1 MKFMEARLILYHGS
15 NKDFDEVDLLKSKD
29 KRDFGKGFYT
39 TTLREQAEDWAQA
52 LFDRYKGD
60 GRFIYELELELTG
73 NLSVKKY
80 DGLSEEWLLMI
91 QKNRT
96 LGGIQH
102 SYDIVQ
108 GPVAN
113 DRTAR
118 TIALY
123 IAGIINKNEAINRLQ
138 HSKINNQV
146 SLHTP
151 AALSRLKIVRKYQ
164 K

>member
-1 MKFMEARLILYHGS
+1 METKLILYHGS
-15 NKDFDEVDLLKSKD
+15 NCNFDEVDFSKSKD

-39 TTLREQAEDWAQA
+39 TTIREQAEDWARA

-60 GRFIYELELELTG
+60 GVFIYELELKLTRD
-73 NLSVKKY
+73 LSVKKY
-80 DGLSEEWLLMI
+80 DGLSEEWLLMV

-96 LGGIQH
+96 LGGVQH
-102 SYDIVQ
+102 KFDIVQ

-113 DRTAR
+113 DKTAR

-123 IAGIINKNEAINRLQ
+123 IAGIIDANEAIKRLQ
-138 HSKINNQV
+138 CNQINDQV
-146 SLHTP
+146 SLHTS
-151 AALSRLKIVRKYQ
+151 AALSHLKVIRKIN

>member
-1 MKFMEARLILYHGS
+1 METKLILYHGS
-15 NKDFDEVDLLKSKD
+15 NCNFDEADLAKSKD

-39 TTLREQAEDWAQA
+39 TTISEQAEDWAQA
-52 LFDRYKGD
+52 LFDRYRGD
-60 GRFIYELELELTG
+60 GIFIYEIELELA
-73 NLSVKKY
+73 NDLLMKKF
-80 DGLSEEWLLMI
+80 DGLSEEWLLMV

-102 SYDIVQ
+102 QFDIVQ

-113 DRTAR
+113 DKTAR

-123 IAGIINKNEAINRLQ
+123 IAKIINANEAIERLRY
-138 HSKINNQV
+138 NQV
-146 SLHTP
+146 NDQVSIHTP
-151 AALSRLKIVRKYQ
+151 AALSRLRIARKYQ

>member
-1 MKFMEARLILYHGS
+1 METKLILYHGS
-15 NKDFDEVDLLKSKD
+15 NCNFDEVDISKSKD

-39 TTLREQAEDWAQA
+39 TTLREQAEDWAEA

-60 GRFIYELELELTG
+60 GVFIYELELELAG
-73 NLSVKKY
+73 ELSVKKY
-80 DGLSEEWLLMI
+80 DGLSEEWLLMV

-102 SYDIVQ
+102 KFDIVQ

-113 DRTAR
+113 DKTAR

-123 IAGIINKNEAINRLQ
+123 IAGIIDANEAIKRLQ
-138 HSKINNQV
+138 FNKVNDQV
-146 SLHTP
+146 SLHTL
-151 AALSRLKIVRKYQ
+151 AALSHLKIIRKYN

>member
-1 MKFMEARLILYHGS
+1 METKLILYHGS
-15 NKDFDEVDLLKSKD
+15 NYNFDVVDLSKSKD

-39 TTLREQAEDWAQA
+39 TSIKEQAEDWAQV

-60 GRFIYELELELTG
+60 GVFIYEIEFKNLE
-73 NLSVKKY
+73 NLSIKIF
-80 DGLSEEWLLMI
+80 DNLCEEWLLMV

-96 LGGIQH
+96 IGGIQH
-102 SYDIVQ
+102 DFDIVQ

-113 DRTAR
+113 DKTTR

-123 IAGIINKNEAINRLQ
+123 IAGIINAADAIERLKTN
-138 HSKINNQV
+138 KINNQV
-146 SLHTP
+146 SFHTP
-151 AALSRLKIVRKYQ
+151 AALSSLKIIRKYQ

>member
-1 MKFMEARLILYHGS
+1 METKLTLYHGS
-15 NKDFDEVDLLKSKD
+15 NYNFDEIDISKSKD

-39 TTLREQAEDWAQA
+39 TTILEQAEDWARA

-60 GRFIYELELELTG
+60 GIFIYELELELAG
-73 NLSVKKY
+73 ELSVKKY
-80 DGLSEEWLLMI
+80 EGLSEEWLLMV

-96 LGGIQH
+96 LGGVQH
-102 SYDIVQ
+102 KFDIVQ

-113 DRTAR
+113 DKTAR

-123 IAGIINKNEAINRLQ
+123 IAGIIDANEAIKRLQ
-138 HSKINNQV
+138 YNQINDQV

-151 AALSRLKIVRKYQ
+151 AALSNLKIIRKIN

>member
-1 MKFMEARLILYHGS
+1 METKLILYHGS
-15 NKDFDEVDLLKSKD
+15 NYNFEVIDPAKLKD

-39 TTLREQAEDWAQA
+39 TTLQEQAEDWALV
-52 LFDRYKGD
+52 LFERYKGD
-60 GRFIYELELELTG
+60 GAFIYEIEFKPEN

-80 DGLSEEWLLMI
+80 DNLCEEWLLMI

-102 SYDIVQ
+102 DFDIVQ

-123 IAGIINKNEAINRLQ
+123 IAGIINTDDAIKRLKT
-138 HSKINNQV
+138 SKINNQV
-146 SLHTP
+146 SFHTP
-151 AALSRLKIVRKYQ
+151 AALSKLKIVRKYL

>member
-1 MKFMEARLILYHGS
+1 METRLILYHGS
-15 NKDFDEVDLLKSKD
+15 NQDFDTIDNKKFKD

-39 TTLREQAEDWAQA
+39 TTLHEQAEDWAEA

-60 GRFIYELELELTG
+60 GVFIYEIEFILLDKLLIKEF
-73 NLSVKKY
+73 

-91 QKNRT
+91 QKNRI

-102 SYDIVQ
+102 DFDIVQ

-113 DRTAR
+113 DKTAR

-123 IAGIINKNEAINRLQ
+123 IAEIIDADEAIKRL
-138 HSKINNQV
+138 KVNKVNNQV
-146 SLHTP
+146 SFHTP
-151 AALSRLKIVRKYQ
+151 AALSCLRILRKYQ

>member
-1 MKFMEARLILYHGS
+1 MEARLILYHGS

-108 GPVAN
+108 GPVAM
-113 DRTAR
+113 T
-118 TIALY
+118 
-123 IAGIINKNEAINRLQ
+123 GQ
-138 HSKINNQV
+138 HE
-146 SLHTP
+146 
-151 AALSRLKIVRKYQ
+151 R
-164 K
+164 

>member
-1 MKFMEARLILYHGS
+1 METKLILYHGS
-15 NKDFDEVDLLKSKD
+15 NHNFDNIDLSKSKD

-39 TTLREQAEDWAQA
+39 TTLREQAEDWAEI

-60 GRFIYELELELTG
+60 GIFISEMEL
-73 NLSVKKY
+73 NLFGDLSIKNY

-96 LGGIQH
+96 LGGIQ
-102 SYDIVQ
+102 YNFDIVQ

-113 DRTAR
+113 DKNAR

-123 IAGIINKNEAINRLQ
+123 IAKIINANEAIERLQ
-138 HSKINNQV
+138 YNQINDQV

-151 AALSRLKIVRKYQ
+151 VALSHLKVIRKYQ

>member
-1 MKFMEARLILYHGS
+1 MEKKLILYHGS
-15 NKDFDEVDLLKSKD
+15 NQNFEKVNLAKSKD
-29 KRDFGKGFYT
+29 KRDFGRGFYT
-39 TTLREQAEDWAQA
+39 TTIREQARDWAEA

-60 GRFIYELELELTG
+60 GIFVYEMELELTG
-73 NLSVKKY
+73 DITIKTFE
-80 DGLSEEWLLMI
+80 GLSEEWLLMV

-102 SYDIVQ
+102 KFDIVQ

-113 DRTAR
+113 DKTAR

-123 IAGIINKNEAINRLQ
+123 IAGIINANDAIERLRTN
-138 HSKINNQV
+138 KANNQV

-151 AALSRLKIVRKYQ
+151 AALSHLKMLRRITHER
-164 K
+164 